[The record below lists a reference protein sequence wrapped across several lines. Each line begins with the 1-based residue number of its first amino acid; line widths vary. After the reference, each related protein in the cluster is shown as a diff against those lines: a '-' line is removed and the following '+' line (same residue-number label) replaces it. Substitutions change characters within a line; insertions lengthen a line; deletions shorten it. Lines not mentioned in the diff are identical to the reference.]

1 MSSLRDS
8 VSGLY
13 NCVYNHINPSD
24 LRHTRIE
31 IRAFITL
38 PFHGRVIQAGVLTP
52 VEFDLTPKSCESW
65 FKTRKERRMSIQYVT
80 GDTGDITAVI
90 VPIQEWESVI
100 SKLSEIKPE
109 RNDTEYL
116 LKSRKMKK
124 RLLEAMNRTGGK
136 TLEEVRNELGI

>member
-1 MSSLRDS
+1 
-8 VSGLY
+8 
-13 NCVYNHINPSD
+13 
-24 LRHTRIE
+24 
-31 IRAFITL
+31 
-38 PFHGRVIQAGVLTP
+38 
-52 VEFDLTPKSCESW
+52 
-65 FKTRKERRMSIQYVT
+65 MSIQYIT